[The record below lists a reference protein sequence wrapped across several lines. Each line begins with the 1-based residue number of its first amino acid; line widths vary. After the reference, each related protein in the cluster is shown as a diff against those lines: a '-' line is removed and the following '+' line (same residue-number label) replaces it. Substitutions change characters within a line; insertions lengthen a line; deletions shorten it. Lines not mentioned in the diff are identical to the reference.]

1 MKLQKIAEQERIK
14 KERRDRKA
22 LERKKEQE
30 KKIKEK
36 QRIAN
41 EKRVREELKK
51 KQKEIEKQKK
61 LMRIAQKEKNL
72 ENERERIKLLKEIEE
87 KQKILEK
94 KEIILQKQLEN
105 KEQID
110 EIKANI
116 EDLKNKVKESDGG
129 NDKLTQI
136 TVINK
141 ADLKTNTK
149 DTKKN
154 SDSISEIRE
163 DVSKIKRNIED
174 KLIRNEL
181 ARQREEEIRKRKYS
195 YFKDTSE
202 KKEEK
207 EDRTKLFYDEN
218 IIKKSF
224 INKKKITEND
234 DNSDDF
240 KKKLQKKSLS
250 DESNGEQNTKNTNLL
265 SALNAPTSIV
275 ELKEQQVTKTS
286 EVIIFN
292 ENEIELGFKHKKN
305 VKEYVKAIKDKQI
318 RVEIVASLPKN
329 NSQKSKLKQKQKSRL
344 LHVRTFLI
352 NQGISHNRIGI
363 KFNEGND
370 SKNWQNEVV
379 LNFIGL

>member
-1 MKLQKIAEQERIK
+1 
-14 KERRDRKA
+14 
-22 LERKKEQE
+22 
-30 KKIKEK
+30 
-36 QRIAN
+36 
-41 EKRVREELKK
+41 
-51 KQKEIEKQKK
+51 
-61 LMRIAQKEKNL
+61 MRIAQKEKNL

-224 INKKKITEND
+224 INKKK
-234 DNSDDF
+234 
-240 KKKLQKKSLS
+240 
-250 DESNGEQNTKNTNLL
+250 
-265 SALNAPTSIV
+265 
-275 ELKEQQVTKTS
+275 
-286 EVIIFN
+286 
-292 ENEIELGFKHKKN
+292 
-305 VKEYVKAIKDKQI
+305 
-318 RVEIVASLPKN
+318 N
-329 NSQKSKLKQKQKSRL
+329 NR
-344 LHVRTFLI
+344 
-352 NQGISHNRIGI
+352 
-363 KFNEGND
+363 E
-370 SKNWQNEVV
+370 
-379 LNFIGL
+379 